1 LYYFTPYVP
10 LSFKG
15 EGEYNRKRA
24 TALLDFLFGGEGG
37 ENEVGI

>member
-1 LYYFTPYVP
+1 LYYLTPYVP

-15 EGEYNRKRA
+15 EEGYNRKRA
-24 TALLDFLFGGEGG
+24 GAFLDTQFGGKGG